1 MAHPCWRQLSRHS
14 QEIFRGEDPAVRLPV
29 RKPERVDCRR
39 GRRHEPIPASA
50 SDCQTKGSTMS
61 APATVANEKPSRR
74 VTLSRSASF
83 WTAAACAL
91 LAFAASAA
99 ASPLYRVYE
108 DKFSF
113 GAPTL
118 TLLFTVYIVVLLGT
132 LLLFGSVSDYTGR
145 RLVILAGLALG
156 AAGCGL
162 FLIGQGVELLFAAR
176 ALQGVAVGL
185 ISGAASAALFDL
197 RPNGGAAAVISSAAP
212 TGGQALGAIGASV
225 LAQYAPA
232 PTHLVWWLLLGA
244 FITGVVAVLT
254 MPEPGTVRPGV
265 VSSLRPHV
273 SVPHAARGDF
283 ATAVPALLGI
293 WALAGFYLSLGPSL
307 AAQLLHSK
315 NSLWGGILIF
325 VLTGLAATASAL
337 LATKNP
343 SAVMLGGCLVV
354 IVGVSVTFASIQTGT
369 SAVLFVGTAIAGLG
383 FGPAFMGAYR
393 STVAAVT
400 SDDRTGLITAI
411 YIVGYLAT
419 GIPAV
424 LAGIATSHYGL
435 RKTALVYSVAVAV
448 LAAVA
453 VTRLLA
459 RRTALGRAEHA
470 TRDTDAP
477 PGPGTVPPC
486 APLRS
491 PPRQVTA

>member
-1 MAHPCWRQLSRHS
+1 M
-14 QEIFRGEDPAVRLPV
+14 
-29 RKPERVDCRR
+29 
-39 GRRHEPIPASA
+39 
-50 SDCQTKGSTMS
+50 
-61 APATVANEKPSRR
+61 SRR
-74 VTLSRSASF
+74 ASF
-83 WTAAACAL
+83 WAAAAFAF
-91 LAFAASAA
+91 LAFAASTA

-108 DKFSF
+108 GKFSF
-113 GAPTL
+113 APTTL

-132 LLLFGSVSDYTGR
+132 LLFFGSVSDYTGR
-145 RLVILAGLALG
+145 RMVMLAGLVLG

-162 FLIGQGVELLFAAR
+162 FLTAHGAGLLFAAR

-197 RPNGGAAAVISSAAP
+197 RPNSGAAPVVSSAAP

-244 FITGVVAVLT
+244 FIIGVVAVLA
-254 MPEPGTVRPGV
+254 MPEPGTVRRPGV
-265 VSSLRPHV
+265 VNSLRPHV
-273 SVPHAARGDF
+273 SVPPTARGAF
-283 ATAVPALLGI
+283 ATAVPALVGI

-307 AAQLLHSK
+307 AAQLLHSQ
-315 NSLWGGILIF
+315 NLLWGGILIF
-325 VLTGLAATASAL
+325 LLTGLAAAASAL
-337 LATKNP
+337 LARKNP

-354 IVGVSVTFASIQTGT
+354 IVGALVTFASIETST
-369 SAVLFVGTAIAGLG
+369 SAFLFVGTAVAGLG

-393 STVAAVT
+393 ATVAAAT

-411 YIVGYLAT
+411 YIVSYLAT

-435 RKTALVYSVAVAV
+435 RKTALVYSVAVAA

-453 VTRLLA
+453 VSRLLA
-459 RRTALGRAEHA
+459 PQTTPGRAAHGTRHA
-470 TRDTDAP
+470 DAP

-486 APLRS
+486 APLR
-491 PPRQVTA
+491 PRPGQASV